1 MDIPSWKCFY
11 LNRSV
16 PARFWNVCHLHFN
29 ILYFVLFFIIKIRW
43 PILNRVA
50 QVVVLTMSL
59 LFLKCTIMLKSSFI
73 CKGWRLNHLFLCN
86 AIPVFGTA
94 NKSSFVIC
102 AICFFFLFGLCQ
114 YCFVVFRWSVYFWSP
129 SCKSFTVFIH
139 LLVLTVRMHS
149 LCYALVLNCIWQPV
163 ICQFMTS
170 SPTPTTNIPV
180 LSIMTSRDQVP
191 TWCLCSKHGGGRAV
205 GCF

>member
-102 AICFFFLFGLCQ
+102 AICFFFVCLAYVNIVLLSLGEVCIFGHHLVSLLPFLFT
-114 YCFVVFRWSVYFWSP
+114 F
-129 SCKSFTVFIH
+129 
-139 LLVLTVRMHS
+139 
-149 LCYALVLNCIWQPV
+149 
-163 ICQFMTS
+163 
-170 SPTPTTNIPV
+170 
-180 LSIMTSRDQVP
+180 
-191 TWCLCSKHGGGRAV
+191 
-205 GCF
+205 